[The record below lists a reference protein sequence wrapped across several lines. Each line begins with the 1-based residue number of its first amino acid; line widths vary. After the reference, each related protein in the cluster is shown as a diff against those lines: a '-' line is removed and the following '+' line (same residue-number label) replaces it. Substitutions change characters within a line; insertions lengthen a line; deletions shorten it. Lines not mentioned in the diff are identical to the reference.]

1 MFDLDTDSR
10 ISVWVDHRRS
20 LDNAV
25 DPLQECWEFWKSAPF
40 VPYNRRVDP
49 FFQRSWPTPWE
60 IIADNK
66 YDDFTK
72 ALMISWTLKLTERF
86 KNSKIEIKSFVD
98 SSVARQYNC
107 VFIDNEWII
116 NYDDYTP
123 VHSSKLSKDIN
134 WENLISIDR
143 PR

>member
-10 ISVWVDHRRS
+10 ITIWVDHRKS
-20 LDNAV
+20 LDCSN
-25 DPLQECWEFWKSAPF
+25 DPLQDCWEFWKPAPF
-40 VPYNRRVDP
+40 IPYNRLVDP

-60 IIADNK
+60 IIAENK
-66 YDDFTK
+66 YDDFTR

-98 SSVARQYNC
+98 SSLLRQYNC
-107 VFIDNEWII
+107 VFINEDWIL
-116 NYDDYTP
+116 NYNDYTP
-123 VHSSKLSKDIN
+123 IHSSKLSKDIN
-134 WENLISIDR
+134 WENLILVDR